1 MALWGTTVTA
11 DEAKPKHLTAE
22 QKKTVYA
29 TDRGWVQLNGKGLE
43 EVLVSIGGLA
53 GGTSSTAG
61 LGKATV
67 DFVDFVTTS
76 YGHVAGGTID
86 VRVTYNEKVTVVT
99 TGGTPSIVVTNDQT
113 GSGTD
118 GTFTAAYLSGT
129 GTNRLVFR
137 KTYSAGDGGVELN
150 DVLNVA
156 AQNIILNS
164 GTIKDAGTTL
174 DSLVAIPAGTGTL
187 KVAA

>member
-1 MALWGTTVTA
+1 MHSVV
-11 DEAKPKHLTAE
+11 PFIRQ
-22 QKKTVYA
+22 QKKTVFA

-43 EVLVSIGGLA
+43 EVIVAIGGLA

-67 DFVDFVTTS
+67 DFVDFVTKS
-76 YGHVAGGTID
+76 YGHDAGGNID

-99 TGGTPSIVVTNDQT
+99 TGGTPSIVITNNQT
-113 GSGTD
+113 GGGSAATI
-118 GTFTAAYLSGT
+118 TAAYVSGS

-137 KTYSAGDGGVELN
+137 KNYGAENSAIAEN
-150 DVLNVA
+150 NTFSVL
-156 AQNIILNS
+156 AQNISLNS
-164 GTIKDAGTTL
+164 GTIKDTGTTL

-187 KVAA
+187 TVTA